1 MSNFILV
8 APFFSMLSDSS
19 RQLPYFTVIYPD
31 FVTEL
36 SPLEFL
42 TIKLTVYFP
51 ALLYLCIGF
60 LVVDG
65 LLLSP
70 KSQSYD
76 AGEPVLLSVNSTVSG
91 ALPDIRDAANAATGG
106 FKAFIVI

>member
-19 RQLPYFTVIYPD
+19 RLPPYFTVIYPD

-36 SPLEFL
+36 LPLEFL
-42 TIKLTVYFP
+42 TVKLTVYFP
-51 ALLYLCIGF
+51 VLLYLCMGF
-60 LVVDG
+60 LAVDG

-70 KSQSYD
+70 KSQRYD
-76 AGEPVLLSVNSTVSG
+76 AGEPVLLSMNSTVSG
-91 ALPDIRDAANAATGG
+91 ALPDIRDAENAATGG
-106 FKAFIVI
+106 IKAFTVI